1 MIMTKVFGILAVV
14 IMALT
19 LTGCNTQEYTDISNE
34 ELKTM
39 LENEDYQFVDV
50 RTSEEF
56 YNEKIPGFT
65 YNIDYYYLVDDYSL
79 LDRLDKTVP
88 VVIMCNSGNRSA
100 DAADIF
106 VDQGFETVYNL
117 ENGIVEWDGE
127 TE

>member
-1 MIMTKVFGILAVV
+1 MTKVFGILAVV

>member
-1 MIMTKVFGILAVV
+1 MTRLFSMVSVV
-14 IMALT
+14 IMVLT
-19 LTGCNTQEYTDISNE
+19 LAACNSQEYTDISNE

-39 LENEDYQFVDV
+39 LANEKYQFVDV

-56 YNEKIPGFT
+56 YTERIPGFT
-65 YNIDYYYLVDDYSL
+65 YNIDYYMLVEDYSL
-79 LDRLDKTVP
+79 LDRLDKDVP

-100 DAADIF
+100 DAAEIF